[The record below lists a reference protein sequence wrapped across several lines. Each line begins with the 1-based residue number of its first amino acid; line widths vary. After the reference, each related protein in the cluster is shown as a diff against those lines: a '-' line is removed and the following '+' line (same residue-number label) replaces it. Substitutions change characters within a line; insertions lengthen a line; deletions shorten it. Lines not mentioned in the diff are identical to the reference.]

1 MSEFADVENIQDEI
15 ELLKQFVEEG
25 HGDGDGEPDVA
36 PVVVPE

>member
-1 MSEFADVENIQDEI
+1 MEEKIDVQDIQNEV

-25 HGDGDGEPDVA
+25 RGDGDGEPDVA

>member
-25 HGDGDGEPDVA
+25 RGDGDGEPDVA